1 MKTLI
6 TGVAGFIGYH
16 AARRFLGE
24 GDDVAGI
31 DNLNGYYDPR
41 LKKARL
47 AKLEN
52 YPNFEF
58 THLDITDRHRM
69 ERYFEAQRPEI
80 VIHLAAQAGVRYSV
94 ENPHIYAATN
104 VTGFLHVA
112 EGARRTGVR
121 HLIYA
126 SSSSASDA
134 PVSLYGAT
142 KRANEL
148 MAHSYAHLFGFAAT
162 GLRFFT
168 VYGPWGRPDMAPFRF
183 ARAIAEGQR
192 IDVYNYGKLR
202 RDFTYIDDA
211 VEGLWRVAMRPAE
224 GHRVFDVGNSS
235 PAELMD
241 FIRAFERSMGRK
253 ARKRFLPMQSGDALS
268 TCANVQNFEEFTGFR
283 PRVAIGEGVEM
294 FVRWFE
300 EYHELISQSHRRY
313 HVLRAS

>member
-1 MKTLI
+1 MKILI

-16 AARRFLGE
+16 AARRFLAEGE
-24 GDDVAGI
+24 EVAGI

-47 AKLEN
+47 AKLGN
-52 YPNFEF
+52 YANFEF
-58 THLDITDRHRM
+58 THLDITDRRGM
-69 ERYFEAQRPEI
+69 ERFFDVQRPEI
-80 VIHLAAQAGVRYSV
+80 VVHLAAQAGVRYSV
-94 ENPHIYAATN
+94 ENPHIYTATN
-104 VTGFLHVA
+104 ITGFLHVA
-112 EGARRTGVR
+112 EGARRAGVR

-183 ARAIAEGQR
+183 ARAIADGRR
-192 IDVYNYGKLR
+192 IDVYNFGKLR
-202 RDFTYIDDA
+202 RDFTYIDD
-211 VEGLWRVAMRPAE
+211 VIEGLWRVAVRDAE

-235 PAELMD
+235 PVELMD
-241 FIRAFERSMGRK
+241 FIHAFERSFGRR
-253 ARKRFLPMQSGDALS
+253 ARKRFLPAQAGDALS
-268 TCANVQNFEEFTGFR
+268 TCANVEDFEQFTGFR
-283 PRVAIGEGVEM
+283 PRVPLREGVEL
-294 FVRWFE
+294 FVKWFE
-300 EYHELISQSHRRY
+300 EYYELGQSHRGYR
-313 HVLRAS
+313 VFRAS

>member
-1 MKTLI
+1 MKILI

-16 AARRFLGE
+16 AALKFLAE
-24 GDDVAGI
+24 GDEVAGI

-41 LKKARL
+41 LKKARQARL
-47 AKLEN
+47 ASHV
-52 YPNFEF
+52 NFEF
-58 THLDITDRHRM
+58 THLDITERGRM
-69 ERYFEAQRPEI
+69 ERYFDVHRPEI

-94 ENPHIYAATN
+94 ENPHIYASTN
-104 VTGFLHVA
+104 LTGFLHVL
-112 EGARRTGVR
+112 EGARRTDVR

-142 KRANEL
+142 KRSNEL

-183 ARAIAEGQR
+183 ARSIAEGQP

-211 VEGLWRVAMRPAE
+211 VEGLWRVAVRDAE
-224 GHRVFDVGNSS
+224 GHRVFDVGNRS
-235 PAELMD
+235 PVGLMD
-241 FIRAFERSMGRK
+241 FIRAFERSLGRK
-253 ARKRFLPMQSGDALS
+253 ARKNFLPMQAGDTFS
-268 TCANVQNFEEFTGFR
+268 TCANVEDFERFTGFR
-283 PRVAIGEGVEM
+283 PRIPLGEGVER

-300 EYHELISQSHRRY
+300 EYYELGQSSRRY
-313 HVLRAS
+313 HVFRAS

>member
-1 MKTLI
+1 MKILI

-16 AARRFLGE
+16 AARRFLDAGE
-24 GDDVAGI
+24 RVAGI

-47 AKLEN
+47 SKLTN
-52 YPNFEF
+52 YTNFEF
-58 THLDITDRHRM
+58 THLDITDRRRM
-69 ERYFEAQRPEI
+69 ETYFDAQRPEI
-80 VIHLAAQAGVRYSV
+80 AIHLAAQAGVRYSV

-104 VTGFLHVA
+104 LTGFLHVL
-112 EGARRTGVR
+112 EGARRIGVR

-148 MAHSYAHLFGFAAT
+148 MAYSYAHLYEFAAT

-168 VYGPWGRPDMAPFRF
+168 VYGPWGRPDMAPVRF
-183 ARAIAEGQR
+183 ARAIAEGKR
-192 IDVYNYGKLR
+192 IDVYNYGRLR

-211 VEGLWRVAMRPAE
+211 IEGLWRVAQRNAE

-235 PAELMD
+235 PVELMD
-241 FIRAFERSMGRK
+241 FIHALEQSLGRK
-253 ARKRFLPMQSGDALS
+253 ARKTFLPMQAGDTLS
-268 TCANVQNFEEFTGFR
+268 TCAKVEEFEQFTGFR
-283 PRVAIGEGVEM
+283 PRVPIGEGVERL
-294 FVRWFE
+294 VRWFE
-300 EYHELISQSHRRY
+300 EYYELGQSSRRF
-313 HVLRAS
+313 HVFRAS

>member
-1 MKTLI
+1 MKILI

-16 AARRFLGE
+16 VARRFLAE
-24 GDDVAGI
+24 GDEVSGI

-47 AKLEN
+47 SKLAN
-52 YPNFEF
+52 YTNFGF
-58 THLDITDRHRM
+58 THLDICDRRGM
-69 ERYFEAQRPEI
+69 ERYFDAQRPEI

-94 ENPHIYAATN
+94 ENPHIYTATN
-104 VTGFLHVA
+104 VTGFLHVL
-112 EGARRTGVR
+112 EGVRRAGSR

-148 MAHSYAHLFGFAAT
+148 MAHSYAQMFGCAAT

-183 ARAIAEGQR
+183 ARAIADGCP

-211 VEGLWRVAMRPAE
+211 VEGLRRVAMLPAC
-224 GHRVFDVGNSS
+224 GHRVFDVGNSA
-235 PAELMD
+235 PVELMD
-241 FIRAFERSMGRK
+241 FIHAFERSFERR
-253 ARKRFLPMQSGDALS
+253 AVRRFLPAQPGDAFS
-268 TCANVQNFEEFTGFR
+268 TCANVEDFQKFTGFR
-283 PRVAIGEGVEM
+283 PRICLEEGVER

-300 EYHELISQSHRRY
+300 EYYELGQSSRRY
-313 HVLRAS
+313 HVFRAS